1 MQLDHIISGGA
12 AIAVSADRLPPLPG
26 LQNDCRLVA
35 RSRAFIWFLNATIV
49 AVGVAEA
56 AEVQGYGDH
65 EMLMWLHHAF
75 LAIFTIEIIV
85 KVGTEGE
92 TPMRYFERHGG
103 WNTFDFTV
111 GVLSYIGIF
120 AIQDHSDGKV
130 LRLLRLLRVVRLLN
144 EIPSLHSVT
153 AALFISLRNVVN
165 VVAMLGIFNFV
176 CAVLAKAS
184 FGENDPDHFAHVS
197 RALVTIWQ
205 VETLDDWGDILYTN
219 MLGCF
224 EFGYSDLRGYTTTAI
239 SCHEDLSHARGYI
252 AFFFFF
258 VVVLI
263 GGLVLPTV
271 LIGVIAIAFDES
283 TRQFQG
289 AKRERVVERKVVAI
303 ARGWPGVAPRARP
316 TCDAASNAAADAAA
330 DATASDKFITAPRPD
345 EQVKEEKKDEDRS
358 SPQVDGLD
366 GEHGRAPPNPL
377 DPAAPTAPAPE
388 FFEVSSHTLSTLHEV
403 FDLINFDKVR
413 SRNDLAPTDCAS

>member
-1 MQLDHIISGGA
+1 
-12 AIAVSADRLPPLPG
+12 VTSADQPHPTCV
-26 LQNDCRLVA
+26 NDCRVIA

-56 AEVQGYGDH
+56 AEVRGYGDH
-65 EMLMWLHHAF
+65 EVQVRLHHAF
-75 LAIFTIEIIV
+75 LAIFTIEILV
-85 KVGTEGE
+85 KVGAEGA

-111 GVLSYIGIF
+111 GALSYIGIF

-153 AALFISLRNVVN
+153 AALFISLHNVVH

-176 CAVLAKAS
+176 CAVLAKAL
-184 FGENDPDHFAHVS
+184 FGENDPDHFGRIS
-197 RALVTIWQ
+197 RGLVTIWQ
-205 VETLDDWGDILYTN
+205 VETLDDWGVIMYTN

-239 SCHEDLSHARGYI
+239 SCHEDMSHAWGDL
-252 AFFFFF
+252 AFFFFFF
-258 VVVLI
+258 VVFI
-263 GGLVLPTV
+263 GGLVLPSI
-271 LIGVIAIAFDES
+271 LIGVIAIAFDDA
-283 TRQFQG
+283 TRRIQ
-289 AKRERVVERKVVAI
+289 AAHSERAVERKVVAI

-316 TCDAASNAAADAAA
+316 TRDGASDAAADAVA
-330 DATASDKFITAPRPD
+330 DATASDKFLAAPHPG
-345 EQVKEEKKDEDRS
+345 EPEKEEKKEEDRS
-358 SPQVDGLD
+358 SPQVDGSD
-366 GEHGRAPPNPL
+366 GERGRASPNPL
-377 DPAAPTAPAPE
+377 DPDAPTAPAPE